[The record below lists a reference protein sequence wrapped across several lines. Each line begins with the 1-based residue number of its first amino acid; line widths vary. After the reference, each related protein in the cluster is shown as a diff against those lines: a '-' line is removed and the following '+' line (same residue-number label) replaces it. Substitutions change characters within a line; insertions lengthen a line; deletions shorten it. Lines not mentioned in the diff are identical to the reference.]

1 MIPNLSVHGHVGEY
15 GEQRA
20 EVMMNNLMEIM
31 EDMAEVAVEVVAKIS
46 DAAS

>member
-1 MIPNLSVHGHVGEY
+1 MVNKV
-15 GEQRA
+15 A
-20 EVMMNNLMEIM
+20 EVMMNNLMETM

>member
-1 MIPNLSVHGHVGEY
+1 MEEY
-15 GEQRA
+15 MVNNVA

-31 EDMAEVAVEVVAKIS
+31 EDGAEFVLEVVATIA